1 MKKIFFIFSII
12 SLTTSCIST
21 KSTIKNIDNDA
32 IRPGIKNGM
41 FLITEYA
48 TDSKYGVDADYPVN
62 IGVIGQNSEEQFV
75 NYFFNGL
82 EGPKGEKIQFKKT
95 ETCCPFPTEHSNMG
109 AGLLSMYEVN
119 LEGSPKKQIFYFNVY
134 EKGKIVCPKDF
145 KIKKIP

>member
-12 SLTTSCIST
+12 LLTTSCIST

-32 IRPGIKNGM
+32 IRPAIKNGM
-41 FLITEYA
+41 FVITEYA

-75 NYFFNGL
+75 SYFFNGL
-82 EGPKGEKIQFKKT
+82 EGPNGEKIQFKKT
-95 ETCCPFPTEHSNMG
+95 ETCCPFPTKHSNMG

-119 LEGSPKKQIFYFNVY
+119 LEGSSKKQVFYFNVY

-145 KIKKIP
+145 KIKKVP

>member
-32 IRPGIKNGM
+32 IRPAIKNGM
-41 FLITEYA
+41 FVITEYA
-48 TDSKYGVDADYPVN
+48 TDPKYGIDADYPVN

-75 NYFFNGL
+75 NYYFNGL
-82 EGPKGEKIQFKKT
+82 EGPNGEKIEFKKT

-109 AGLLSMYEVN
+109 AGLLSLYEVN
-119 LEGSPKKQIFYFNVY
+119 LVGSSKKQIFYFNVY

-145 KIKKIP
+145 KIKKVP